1 MPIDSVVIE
10 DPQKEG
16 KAFLNNFAY
25 DLNNDNAVL
34 AYQYKDKF
42 EVYKILSNNKLDLI
56 CSVQGNELVNEN
68 EIMYFS
74 DATIVGNRI
83 YLLSQRHVDLAQEK
97 GYSSVEVYD
106 LAGKAL
112 KNYKLNFIAS
122 QMRIDKSNETIY
134 LLSATDGMLEKLGFH
149 NLLHFNIFLSRIA
162 ILPCQPVIYLI
173 TKLLG
178 VWQFFIL
185 RDYLL
190 YIAMKSAI
198 FGRF

>member
-1 MPIDSVVIE
+1 M
-10 DPQKEG
+10 
-16 KAFLNNFAY
+16 
-25 DLNNDNAVL
+25 

-134 LLSATDGMLEKLGFH
+134 LLSATDGMLEK
-149 NLLHFNIFLSRIA
+149 IRV
-162 ILPCQPVIYLI
+162 PQ
-173 TKLLG
+173 
-178 VWQFFIL
+178 
-185 RDYLL
+185 
-190 YIAMKSAI
+190 SAS
-198 FGRF
+198 F

>member
-106 LAGKAL
+106 LAGKA
-112 KNYKLNFIAS
+112 
-122 QMRIDKSNETIY
+122 
-134 LLSATDGMLEKLGFH
+134 
-149 NLLHFNIFLSRIA
+149 
-162 ILPCQPVIYLI
+162 
-173 TKLLG
+173 
-178 VWQFFIL
+178 
-185 RDYLL
+185 
-190 YIAMKSAI
+190 
-198 FGRF
+198 